1 MHVCMRCRHGCSRL
15 RLTRCACVPV
25 SVRSACMCTLCACAC
40 TSVRVCASAS
50 AHCRL
55 QPRHERLHVYSHG
68 APRTPH
74 AVGRPPPPPPSLSR
88 ALSLSLSLSFSR
100 SPLSLSLSLSLS
112 RSLALSLSFALAL
125 PFPLS
130 LFHPLLAPCIS
141 LTLLPSTPL
150 KSYFTE
156 WGLTAKGQP
165 RAAKGVRCVHSAWPL
180 SSVDHGPARTCA
192 TLHMPNTKPDQ

>member
-40 TSVRVCASAS
+40 TSVCVCASAS

-74 AVGRPPPPPPSLSR
+74 AVGRPPPPLLLFLALSP
-88 ALSLSLSLSFSR
+88 SLSLSLFLALS
-100 SPLSLSLSLSLS
+100 SLSLSL
-112 RSLALSLSFALAL
+112 SLALSLSFALAL

-150 KSYFTE
+150 KSHFTE

-192 TLHMPNTKPDQ
+192 TLHMPNAKPEQ